1 MGQFWH
7 GLLTDKSSSTLS
19 ARQSSAKPAGRSLGQ
34 PLLWMVLD
42 SITVLLSTT
51 FATLYATHTD
61 PMVGAKGFWHGTLIY
76 GRSMGILLAFVCG
89 FCITLI
95 LSSQWLHLYTPRRL
109 SGILQE
115 QTLNIQAC
123 FTAGLLL
130 TGALYMIKAEDIP
143 RRIVLITLG
152 TVTISLGA
160 RRLVYRSMLYRA
172 FERGQS
178 TRNVLIVGTGPE
190 AHAVRNHLV
199 SMRHLGYTFKGF
211 IDFADSN
218 STLTDTFGDVV
229 GTVDTLFDQTRRRFI
244 DEIFVTN
251 PCERRIVHEVLEQ
264 ARIHGVDLRVIPDM
278 YEGQALANPIEYIG
292 QFPTIPLH
300 HGCLPEISLVIKRA
314 LDIVIS
320 SLVLLI
326 LAPVLVAVAIAIKLD
341 SSGPVFYLSE
351 RIGKKGYVFRCIK
364 FRTMIADADK
374 RRSDLMHLN
383 ERDGVL
389 FKIANDPRIT
399 RLGHFLRK
407 YSFDELPQLF
417 NVLSGDMSL
426 VGPRPPL
433 ASEVEAY
440 KLSHLRRLN
449 VTPGLTGL
457 WQVEARRD
465 PSFDSY
471 ISMDVAYIENWSLLL
486 DLKIIARTVGVVL
499 AGTGC

>member
-1 MGQFWH
+1 MEQFWH
-7 GLLTDKSSSTLS
+7 GLSTDKSSSTLS
-19 ARQSSAKPAGRSLGQ
+19 AQQSSAKPAARSLGK

-42 SITVLLSTT
+42 SITVLISTT

-109 SGILQE
+109 NGTLHE
-115 QTLNIQAC
+115 QKLNIQAC

-130 TGALYMIKAEDIP
+130 TGALYLIKGEDIP

-152 TVTISLGA
+152 TVTISLGV

-172 FERGQS
+172 FERGQK

-190 AHAVRNHLV
+190 AKALRNHLV
-199 SMRHLGYTFKGF
+199 GMRHLGYTFKGF
-211 IDFADSN
+211 IDFADSD
-218 STLTDTFGDVV
+218 STLTETFGDVV

-278 YEGQALANPIEYIG
+278 YEGQTLADPIEYIG

-300 HGCLPEISLVIKRA
+300 HGYLPEISLVIKRA

-374 RRSDLMHLN
+374 RRSGLMHLN

-389 FKIANDPRIT
+389 FKISNDPRT
-399 RLGHFLRK
+399 TQLGRFLRK
-407 YSFDELPQLF
+407 YSLDELPQLF

-433 ASEVEAY
+433 ASEVEVY
-440 KLSHLRRLN
+440 KLSHLRRLD
-449 VTPGLTGL
+449 VTPGITGL

-471 ISMDVAYIENWSLLL
+471 ISIDVAYIENWSLLL

>member
-1 MGQFWH
+1 MEQFWH

-19 ARQSSAKPAGRSLGQ
+19 AQQFSAKPAGRSFGQ
-34 PLLWMVLD
+34 PVLWMVLD
-42 SITVLLSTT
+42 GITVLVSTT
-51 FATLYATHTD
+51 LATLYATHAD
-61 PMVGAKGFWHGTLIY
+61 PMAGVRGFWHGTLIY

-95 LSSQWLHLYTPRRL
+95 LSSHWLHLYTPRRL
-109 SGILQE
+109 SGMLHE
-115 QTLNIQAC
+115 QKLNIQAC

-130 TGALYMIKAEDIP
+130 TGALYLIKAEDIP
-143 RRIVLITLG
+143 RRVVLITLG
-152 TVTISLGA
+152 AVTISLGV
-160 RRLVYRSMLYRA
+160 RRLVYRSILYRA
-172 FERGQS
+172 FERGQT

-190 AHAVRNHLV
+190 AKALRNHLV

-211 IDFADSN
+211 IDCADSN
-218 STLTDTFGDVV
+218 SSLPDTFGDVV
-229 GTVDTLFDQTRRRFI
+229 GTIDTLFDQTRRRFI
-244 DEIFVTN
+244 DDIFVTN
-251 PCERRIVHEVLEQ
+251 PCERKIVHELLEQ
-264 ARIHGVDLRVIPDM
+264 ARIHRVDLRVVPDM

-300 HGCLPEISLVIKRA
+300 HGYLPEISLVIKRA

-320 SLVLLI
+320 SLALLI
-326 LAPVLVAVAIAIKLD
+326 LAPVLVAVAAAIKLD
-341 SSGPVFYLSE
+341 SAGPVFYISE
-351 RIGKKGYVFRCIK
+351 RIGKKGYSFRCIK

-399 RLGHFLRK
+399 ELGRFLRK
-407 YSFDELPQLF
+407 YSLDELPQLF

-433 ASEVEAY
+433 AGEVEEY
-440 KLSHLRRLN
+440 KLSHLRRLD
-449 VTPGLTGL
+449 VPPGITGL

-471 ISMDVAYIENWSLLL
+471 ISIDVAYIENWSLLL
-486 DLKIIARTVGVVL
+486 DFKIIARTVGVVL
-499 AGTGC
+499 AGTGS

>member
-1 MGQFWH
+1 MGQLWH
-7 GLLTDKSSSTLS
+7 GLPTDRSSSTLL
-19 ARQSSAKPAGRSLGQ
+19 ARQSSAKPAGRSLGK
-34 PLLWMVLD
+34 PCLWMVLD
-42 SITVLLSTT
+42 GITVLASTT
-51 FATLYATHTD
+51 FATLYMTHMD
-61 PMVGAKGFWHGTLIY
+61 PVVGAKDFWHGTLIY

-89 FCITLI
+89 FSITLI

-143 RRIVLITLG
+143 RRIVLMTLG

-172 FERGQS
+172 FERGQR

-190 AHAVRNHLV
+190 AHALRNHLV

-211 IDFADSN
+211 IDFADSK
-218 STLTDTFGDVV
+218 SATTDTFDDVV

-251 PCERRIVHEVLEQ
+251 PCERRIVHEVLDQ

-300 HGCLPEISLVIKRA
+300 HGRLPEISLVFKRV
-314 LDIVIS
+314 LDVVIAG
-320 SLVLLI
+320 LGLLI
-326 LAPVLVAVAIAIKLD
+326 LAPMLVAVAIAIKLD
-341 SSGPVFYLSE
+341 SSGPVFYLSQ

-364 FRTMIADADK
+364 FRTMVADADK
-374 RRSDLMHLN
+374 LLSDLMHLN

-389 FKIANDPRIT
+389 FKIADDPRIT
-399 RLGHFLRK
+399 RLGRFLRK
-407 YSFDELPQLF
+407 YSLDELPQLF

-486 DLKIIARTVGVVL
+486 DLQIIARTVGVVL
-499 AGTGC
+499 GGTGS

>member
-1 MGQFWH
+1 MEQFWH
-7 GLLTDKSSSTLS
+7 GLLTGKSSSTLS
-19 ARQSSAKPAGRSLGQ
+19 AQQSSAKPAGRSLGK

-42 SITVLLSTT
+42 SITVLVSTT
-51 FATLYATHTD
+51 LVTLYATHMD

-76 GRSMGILLAFVCG
+76 GRSMGNLLAFVCG
-89 FCITLI
+89 FCLTLI
-95 LSSQWLHLYTPRRL
+95 LSSQRLHLYTPRRL
-109 SGILQE
+109 SGTLHE
-115 QTLNIQAC
+115 QKLNLQAC

-130 TGALYMIKAEDIP
+130 TGALYLIKAEDIP
-143 RRIVLITLG
+143 RRIVLMTLG

-190 AHAVRNHLV
+190 AKALRNHLV
-199 SMRHLGYTFKGF
+199 GMRHLGYTFKGF
-211 IDFADSN
+211 IDFSDSN
-218 STLTDTFGDVV
+218 STQTDTFGDVV

-264 ARIHGVDLRVIPDM
+264 ARIHRVDLRVIPDM
-278 YEGQALANPIEYIG
+278 YEGQALADPIEYIG

-300 HGCLPEISLVIKRA
+300 HGRLPEISLVFKRV
-314 LDIVIS
+314 LDVVIAG
-320 SLVLLI
+320 LGLLI
-326 LAPVLVAVAIAIKLD
+326 LAPMLVAVAIAIKLD
-341 SSGPVFYLSE
+341 SSGPVFYLSQ

-364 FRTMIADADK
+364 FRTMVADADK
-374 RRSDLMHLN
+374 LLSDLMHLN

-389 FKIANDPRIT
+389 FKIADDPRIT
-399 RLGHFLRK
+399 RLGRFLRK
-407 YSFDELPQLF
+407 YSLDELPQLF

-486 DLKIIARTVGVVL
+486 DLQIIARTVGVVL
-499 AGTGC
+499 GGTGS

>member
-1 MGQFWH
+1 M
-7 GLLTDKSSSTLS
+7 
-19 ARQSSAKPAGRSLGQ
+19 
-34 PLLWMVLD
+34 
-42 SITVLLSTT
+42 
-51 FATLYATHTD
+51 
-61 PMVGAKGFWHGTLIY
+61 
-76 GRSMGILLAFVCG
+76 
-89 FCITLI
+89 
-95 LSSQWLHLYTPRRL
+95 
-109 SGILQE
+109 
-115 QTLNIQAC
+115 
-123 FTAGLLL
+123 
-130 TGALYMIKAEDIP
+130 
-143 RRIVLITLG
+143 
-152 TVTISLGA
+152 
-160 RRLVYRSMLYRA
+160 
-172 FERGQS
+172 
-178 TRNVLIVGTGPE
+178 
-190 AHAVRNHLV
+190 
-199 SMRHLGYTFKGF
+199 
-211 IDFADSN
+211 
-218 STLTDTFGDVV
+218 
-229 GTVDTLFDQTRRRFI
+229 
-244 DEIFVTN
+244 
-251 PCERRIVHEVLEQ
+251 LEQ

-320 SLVLLI
+320 SVGLLI

-341 SSGPVFYLSE
+341 SPGPIFYLSE

-383 ERDGVL
+383 ERDGV
-389 FKIANDPRIT
+389 FFRITNDPRIT

-440 KLSHLRRLN
+440 KLSHLRRLA
-449 VTPGLTGL
+449 VTPGITGL
-457 WQVEARRD
+457 WRVEARRD

-471 ISMDVAYIENWSLLL
+471 ISIDVAYIENWSLLL

>member
-1 MGQFWH
+1 M
-7 GLLTDKSSSTLS
+7 
-19 ARQSSAKPAGRSLGQ
+19 
-34 PLLWMVLD
+34 
-42 SITVLLSTT
+42 
-51 FATLYATHTD
+51 
-61 PMVGAKGFWHGTLIY
+61 
-76 GRSMGILLAFVCG
+76 
-89 FCITLI
+89 
-95 LSSQWLHLYTPRRL
+95 
-109 SGILQE
+109 
-115 QTLNIQAC
+115 
-123 FTAGLLL
+123 
-130 TGALYMIKAEDIP
+130 
-143 RRIVLITLG
+143 
-152 TVTISLGA
+152 
-160 RRLVYRSMLYRA
+160 
-172 FERGQS
+172 
-178 TRNVLIVGTGPE
+178 
-190 AHAVRNHLV
+190 
-199 SMRHLGYTFKGF
+199 
-211 IDFADSN
+211 
-218 STLTDTFGDVV
+218 
-229 GTVDTLFDQTRRRFI
+229 
-244 DEIFVTN
+244 
-251 PCERRIVHEVLEQ
+251 
-264 ARIHGVDLRVIPDM
+264 DLRVIPEM
-278 YEGQALANPIEYIG
+278 YEGQALAKPIEYIG

-341 SSGPVFYLSE
+341 SAWPGFLFLSQ

-407 YSFDELPQLF
+407 YSLDELPQLF

-499 AGTGC
+499 GGTGC

>member
-1 MGQFWH
+1 MGQVWH
-7 GLLTDKSSSTLS
+7 GLSTDRSSSTLP
-19 ARQSSAKPAGRSLGQ
+19 AQQSSAKPAGRSLGQ
-34 PLLWMVLD
+34 PCLWMVLD
-42 SITVLLSTT
+42 GITVLASTT
-51 FATLYATHTD
+51 FATLYARHVD
-61 PMVGAKGFWHGTLIY
+61 PVVGAKDFWHGTLIY

-115 QTLNIQAC
+115 QKLNIQAC

-143 RRIVLITLG
+143 RRIVLMTLG

-160 RRLVYRSMLYRA
+160 RRLIYRSMLYRA
-172 FERGQS
+172 FERGQR

-190 AHAVRNHLV
+190 AHAFRNHLL

-229 GTVDTLFDQTRRRFI
+229 GTVDTLFDQTRRQFI

-300 HGCLPEISLVIKRA
+300 HGRLPEISLVIKRV
-314 LDIVIS
+314 LDVVIS

-326 LAPVLVAVAIAIKLD
+326 LAPVLFALAIAIKLD
-341 SSGPVFYLSE
+341 SSGPIFYLSK

-374 RRSDLMHLN
+374 RLSDLMHLN

-389 FKIANDPRIT
+389 FKIVDDPRIT

-407 YSFDELPQLF
+407 YSLDELPQFF

-499 AGTGC
+499 AGTGS